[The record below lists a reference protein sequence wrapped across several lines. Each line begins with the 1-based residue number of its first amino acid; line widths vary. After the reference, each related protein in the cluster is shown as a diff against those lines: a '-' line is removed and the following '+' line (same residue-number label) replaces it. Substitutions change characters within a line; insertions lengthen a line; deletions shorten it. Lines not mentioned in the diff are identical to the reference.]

1 MPAQIPR
8 RMSAEITQK
17 WRDLAVRRRA
27 HFIELYESGRWKHYY
42 TEEQLLARTRE
53 AVRLAE
59 IWEQLSAPPDAA
71 KVLAAE

>member
-27 HFIELYESGRWKHYY
+27 HFVELYESGRWRHYY
-42 TEEQLLARTRE
+42 TEEQLLARMRE
-53 AVRLAE
+53 VVRLAE
-59 IWEQLSAPPDAA
+59 VWEQLSAPPDA

>member
-8 RMSAEITQK
+8 RMSAEITHK
-17 WRDLAVRRRA
+17 WRDLAARRRA
-27 HFIELYESGRWKHYY
+27 HFIELFESGRWRHYY
-42 TEEQLLARTRE
+42 TEEQLLARMRE

-59 IWEQLSAPPDAA
+59 TWEQLAAPPDAP

>member
-27 HFIELYESGRWKHYY
+27 HFVELYESGRWRHYY
-42 TEEQLLARTRE
+42 TEEQLLARMRE
-53 AVRLAE
+53 VVRLAE
-59 IWEQLSAPPDAA
+59 VWEQLSVPPDA